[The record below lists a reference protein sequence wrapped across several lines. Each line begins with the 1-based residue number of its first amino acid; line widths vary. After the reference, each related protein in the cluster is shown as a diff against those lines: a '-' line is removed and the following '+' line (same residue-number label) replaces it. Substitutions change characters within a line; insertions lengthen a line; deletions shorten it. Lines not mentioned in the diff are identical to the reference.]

1 MGSARRF
8 LLWWGRDR
16 HQQLVVRLWLQLRL
30 LRRRRPRRRQQQDG
44 KEPQVQ
50 LARTAQRMM
59 RSERRRH
66 VQALRV
72 SPLFLHHLLFFSY
85 LQHLTMM
92 WRWVGYD
99 ETDDEEEDKWKKM
112 SCKMKRC
119 EDVDEGESYWRRE
132 EHEEEEDVHSTR

>member
-1 MGSARRF
+1 M
-8 LLWWGRDR
+8 
-16 HQQLVVRLWLQLRL
+16 
-30 LRRRRPRRRQQQDG
+30 
-44 KEPQVQ
+44 
-50 LARTAQRMM
+50 
-59 RSERRRH
+59 
-66 VQALRV
+66 
-72 SPLFLHHLLFFSY
+72 
-85 LQHLTMM
+85 MM